1 MQTVLARVVWYALGG
16 TIASRSSAGGGA
28 HPALAPEELLAATP
42 GVHELAELVAIP
54 HRQVISTAL
63 TLVDLIE
70 VAQSAQRAIAHGADG
85 VVITTGTDTME
96 ETAFALD
103 LLWTGSAPLVITGAM
118 RPADQPGTDA
128 PANLLSAVRVAASP
142 TARGLG
148 CVVVINDE
156 IHAARHVQ
164 KTHTTNPA
172 AFRSTASGPLGH
184 QHEGKVNLL
193 TRPIGRPH
201 LPPVDAGQIKPVAL
215 VRCALGDDGRLLSA
229 IPTLDYEG
237 LIVDAAGGGTVPPDW
252 AEPLGQLAAIMP
264 VVYASR
270 VGAGR
275 VLEATYGAPGC
286 EQDLIAR
293 GLIPAG
299 MLDGLKARIL
309 LTMLLTSDASSSEIR
324 DAFRNPYTP

>member
-1 MQTVLARVVWYALGG
+1 MHTIPARVVWYALGG
-16 TIASRSSAGGGA
+16 TIASRSSAARGA
-28 HPALAPEELLAATP
+28 QPELAPEELLAATA
-42 GVHELAELVAIP
+42 GVRELAELVAIP

-70 VAQSAQRAIAHGADG
+70 VAHSAQQAIAQGTDG

-103 LLWTGSAPLVITGAM
+103 LLWAGDAPLVVSGAM
-118 RPADQPGTDA
+118 RPADQPGTDG

-164 KTHTTNPA
+164 KAHTTNPA
-172 AFRSTASGPLGH
+172 AFRSTESGPLGH
-184 QHEGKVNLL
+184 LHEGKVNLL
-193 TRPIGRPH
+193 THPIGRPH
-201 LPPVDAGQIKPVAL
+201 LPSVDVSQIEPVAL
-215 VRCALGDDGRLLSA
+215 VRCALGDDGRLLRA
-229 IPTLDYEG
+229 VRTLDYKG
-237 LIVDAAGGGTVPPDW
+237 LVVDAAGGGAVPPDW
-252 AEPLGQLAAIMP
+252 AEPLGQLAAMMP

-270 VGAGR
+270 VGAGA

-286 EQDLIAR
+286 EKDLIAR

-299 MLDGLKARIL
+299 ILDGLKARIL
-309 LTMLLTSDASSSEIR
+309 LTILLASDASRTAIR
-324 DAFRNPYTP
+324 DAFRNPYTH